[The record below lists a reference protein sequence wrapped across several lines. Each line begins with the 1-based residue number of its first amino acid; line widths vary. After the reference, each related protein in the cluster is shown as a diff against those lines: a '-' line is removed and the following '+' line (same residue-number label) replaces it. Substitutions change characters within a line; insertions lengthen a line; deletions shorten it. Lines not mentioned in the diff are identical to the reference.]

1 MLRMWASGGSV
12 LLAHYRQKWVS
23 SGCAPTVCQMDVLQA
38 APNSNH
44 LALHDRRAECDLQI
58 VRHFSIDGFYKCNR
72 YKNAEYL
79 AKHFGFG
86 YTKVDDE
93 DTLSRVLDNFFKH
106 DVKAKILEVD
116 TSAIEN
122 SAVLKQYF
130 EFLK

>member
-1 MLRMWASGGSV
+1 MHS
-12 LLAHYRQKWVS
+12 
-23 SGCAPTVCQMDVLQA
+23 
-38 APNSNH
+38 PNLPSIVFICSLPDNFSNKIILTKH
-44 LALHDRRAECDLQI
+44 H
-58 VRHFSIDGFYKCNR
+58 
-72 YKNAEYL
+72 KNAEYL

-122 SAVLKQYF
+122 AAVLKAYF
-130 EFLK
+130 EYLK